1 VKRHRTIAAAV
12 VVVLAAGLS
21 AACAGGE
28 LNVVDP
34 SAGSGGAGGVG
45 GDQPLGAAGATSTS
59 STTAATSTT
68 TSSTTSTTTSTS
80 TTTTTEPPPP
90 STDPPPPP
98 PPPANP
104 DRSWEERSLAFVN
117 QKRSENGAG
126 SLQMDGDLTAM
137 AEGWADELVRRQDL
151 GHNPNLSEQM
161 PDRFRAWGENVAY
174 SYSADNIDQMWW
186 ESDGHRANILNGA
199 YDSIGIA
206 FTEDGNG
213 QVWAVQVFGGT

>member
-1 VKRHRTIAAAV
+1 MRRRNRAIAAAC
-12 VVVLAAGLS
+12 AALLVAVP

-28 LNVVDP
+28 LTVVDP
-34 SAGSGGAGGVG
+34 SAGPGGPGGAGG
-45 GDQPLGAAGATSTS
+45 DEPLGITA
-59 STTAATSTT
+59 TTASSTT
-68 TSSTTSTTTSTS
+68 TSTSTSTSTTSTTTSTTTTVPA
-80 TTTTTEPPPP
+80 TTTTTEA
-90 STDPPPPP
+90 PPPPP
-98 PPPANP
+98 PPPNP
-104 DRSWEERSLAFVN
+104 DRTWEERSLAFVN

-126 SLQMDGDLTAM
+126 ALQMDPDLTAM
-137 AEGWADELVRRQDL
+137 AEGWADELVNRQDL
-151 GHNPNLSEQM
+151 GHNPNLGEQI

-186 ESDGHRANILNGA
+186 ESDGHRANILGSS

>member
-1 VKRHRTIAAAV
+1 VRRRNRAIAAAC
-12 VVVLAAGLS
+12 AALLVAVP

-28 LNVVDP
+28 LTVVDP
-34 SAGSGGAGGVG
+34 SAGPGGPGGAGG
-45 GDQPLGAAGATSTS
+45 DEPLGITA
-59 STTAATSTT
+59 TTAS
-68 TSSTTSTTTSTS
+68 STTTSTS
-80 TTTTTEPPPP
+80 TSTSTSTTTSTTTTVPATTTTTEA
-90 STDPPPPP
+90 PPPPP
-98 PPPANP
+98 PPPNP
-104 DRSWEERSLAFVN
+104 DRTWEERSLAFVN

-126 SLQMDGDLTAM
+126 ALQMDPDLTAM
-137 AEGWADELVRRQDL
+137 AEGWAGELVNRQDL
-151 GHNPNLSEQM
+151 GHNPNLGEQI

-186 ESDGHRANILNGA
+186 ESDGHRANILGSS